1 MGDVTRGG
9 HQGAA
14 EAEEGPGALGGQIPR
29 SLPLME
35 EGIQLLELQLG
46 LKPRGQ
52 NLQMT
57 KCGFL
62 EGKRP
67 ETSDSPFLGTSDP
80 ICGTCQTLL
89 SQVGMSLHFWE
100 HDHRQPLCR
109 NRHFTLNVWTA

>member
-67 ETSDSPFLGTSDP
+67 EKATPPSSVPLIPF
-80 ICGTCQTLL
+80 
-89 SQVGMSLHFWE
+89 VGHA
-100 HDHRQPLCR
+100 
-109 NRHFTLNVWTA
+109 RHYFPR

>member
-1 MGDVTRGG
+1 MTTGG
-9 HQGAA
+9 HEGAA

-62 EGKRP
+62 EGMTRDKR
-67 ETSDSPFLGTSDP
+67 L
-80 ICGTCQTLL
+80 
-89 SQVGMSLHFWE
+89 
-100 HDHRQPLCR
+100 PLPR
-109 NRHFTLNVWTA
+109 YL